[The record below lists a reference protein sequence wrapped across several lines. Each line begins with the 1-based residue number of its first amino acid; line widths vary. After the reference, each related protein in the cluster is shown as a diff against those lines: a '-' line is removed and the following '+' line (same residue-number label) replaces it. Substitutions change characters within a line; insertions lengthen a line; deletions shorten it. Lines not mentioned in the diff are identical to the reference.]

1 MGNAAASPHATHG
14 VALTNNHTTE
24 HQPCWVLLS
33 ASADHPLQGGQKPLD
48 DPTLVQARLQNRDNP
63 KSLRQQG
70 PPRRPRLRKHNCAL
84 LLTGELRCLSR
95 SHALLQQLSKTADLF
110 IVTTSA
116 YGEAA
121 ERLTRSDQILI
132 VDHLPAEANRDQR
145 LPVGSMKQWH
155 KLHLALQLVQNA
167 EQRRGRRYSHL
178 LKLRSDYFYA
188 HPQHLIKDV
197 IQQSQSPKG
206 GLIGASDKVF
216 GGPRDWMMLFQGFFQ
231 NLEGW
236 FDDREQDYWP
246 INLAQVLA
254 SDEALK
260 WYGMNWPVELI
271 GQPETTDAWRQR
283 LREGGDD
290 LATALAEFRPGPNTT
305 YHRLFQGHPRFA
317 SEVSFARFL
326 NFNGI
331 PFRDCRSLRGFLYSD
346 RNTCP

>member
-1 MGNAAASPHATHG
+1 M
-14 VALTNNHTTE
+14 
-24 HQPCWVLLS
+24 
-33 ASADHPLQGGQKPLD
+33 
-48 DPTLVQARLQNRDNP
+48 QARLKNQQEP
-63 KSLRQQG
+63 SSLQQQQSSV
-70 PPRRPRLRKHNCAL
+70 RPRWRKHNCAL

-95 SHALLQQLSKTADLF
+95 SQALLQRLNKEADLF
-110 IVTTSA
+110 IVTTAAYADSA
-116 YGEAA
+116 Q
-121 ERLTRSDQILI
+121 RLTRSDQILI
-132 VDHLPAEANRDQR
+132 VDQLPAEAQHDQR
-145 LPVGSMKQWH
+145 FPVGSMKQWH
-155 KLHLALQLVQNA
+155 KLHLALQLVQTA

-178 LKLRSDYFYA
+178 LKLRSDYFYV
-188 HPQHLIKDV
+188 HPQRLIKDV
-197 IQQSQSPKG
+197 IQQTQQPEA
-206 GLIGASDKVF
+206 GLVGASDKVF

-231 NLEGW
+231 SLEGW
-236 FDDREQDYWP
+236 FDDREQHYWP

-271 GQPETTDAWRQR
+271 GQPETTEAWRQV
-283 LREGGDD
+283 LLKGGDG
-290 LATALAEFRPGPNTT
+290 LATALAQFKPGPNTT

>member
-1 MGNAAASPHATHG
+1 
-14 VALTNNHTTE
+14 
-24 HQPCWVLLS
+24 LLS
-33 ASADHPLQGGQKPLD
+33 ASADHPLTEGNTAFN
-48 DPTLVQARLQNRDNP
+48 DPALVQARDQNQDEPNSLQQPN
-63 KSLRQQG
+63 SLVWSHW
-70 PPRRPRLRKHNCAL
+70 RKRNDAL

-95 SHALLQQLSKTADLF
+95 SQALLKRLSKVADLF
-110 IVTTSA
+110 VVTTASYA
-116 YGEAA
+116 DAA
-121 ERLTRSDQILI
+121 QRLTRSDQILI
-132 VDHLPAEANRDQR
+132 VDHLPAEAQRDQR
-145 LPVGSMKQWH
+145 FPVGSMKQWH
-155 KLHLALQLVQNA
+155 KLHLALQLVKTA

-178 LKLRSDYFYA
+178 LKLRSDYFYV
-188 HPQHLIKDV
+188 HPQRLIKDV
-197 IQQSQSPKG
+197 IKQTQQPEA
-206 GLIGASDKVF
+206 GLVGASDKVF
-216 GGPRDWMMLFQGFFQ
+216 GGPRDWMMLFQGFYQ

-236 FDDREQDYWP
+236 FDDREQHYWP

-271 GQPETTDAWRQR
+271 GQPETTEVWRQR
-283 LREGGDD
+283 LLEGGDG
-290 LATALAEFRPGPNTT
+290 LATALAQFKPGPNTT